1 MTSNAV
7 AAPDKPN
14 RWFSEALGPSFD
26 GGFSRE
32 LLEFVCGDRLGA
44 GMTREVFRFALDERY
59 VIKFEPLEGHFQN
72 VAEATIW
79 NDIQFTE
86 LAKWFAPVKAIS
98 GCGRIMLQ
106 RYAEPLPAIAL
117 PAEVPRFF
125 TDLKP
130 GNWGRIGKQ
139 PVCIDYG
146 KTLLVTHGL
155 SKRMRR
161 ADWT

>member
-1 MTSNAV
+1 MTY
-7 AAPDKPN
+7 APPEN
-14 RWFSEALGPSFD
+14 RWFSSALGPSFE

-32 LLEFVCGDRLGA
+32 LLEFVCGERLGA
-44 GMTREVFRFALDERY
+44 GMSREVFRFALDERY
-59 VIKFEPLEGHFQN
+59 VIKFEAIEHRFQN
-72 VAEATIW
+72 AAEADVW
-79 NDIQFTE
+79 DAVKHTE
-86 LAKWFAPVKAIS
+86 LRKWFAPIHAIS

-106 RYAEPLPAIAL
+106 SYATPLAGTEL

-130 GNWGRIGKQ
+130 SNWGRIGKQ
-139 PVCIDYG
+139 PVCVDYG
-146 KTLLVTHGL
+146 RTLLVTHGL